1 MKFILDNP
9 YDEGLWIENIEE
21 FFKERDYFLV
31 ESKVKENNLQLLI
44 NQVGISVSDLQKIT
58 GISKQNL
65 NEIIYGESNPSIDK
79 ALKIAY
85 VLNYPVE
92 QLFPLK
98 PEDWY
103 HYATDEEGKTLY
115 FNIIDGKIYNTTG
128 KKLAIKNGKYE
139 YYDNVEKRYVTKK
152 EYKQIV
158 SNLQKSEL
166 QTRYDGLKQD
176 EKYKGISANRL
187 RRIAKIQ
194 LQSDIDKRFKKVYI
208 PIGKRFT
215 PYYFP
220 KGGDYEVE

>member
-1 MKFILDNP
+1 MFILNNP

-44 NQVGISVSDLQKIT
+44 RQVGISVSDLQKIT

-92 QLFPLK
+92 KLFPLK

-115 FNIIDGKIYNTTG
+115 FNTIDGKIYNTTG

-220 KGGDYEVE
+220 KRGDYVIE